1 MTTVAILASAFIVAS
16 TLAYRA
22 VHAWRAPMPAPP
34 APTTYRPAPL
44 PLPTPAPK
52 PVPHL
57 DVDAVPGYSPKWA
70 VIQASRNAP
79 EIVSKRE
86 RRAAD
91 ERAIER
97 LVAPFNLALDSAL
110 KTFQASMA
118 APMKTVQRWLD
129 EADATAELKL
139 WRIGTP
145 TGEFPI
151 IAST

>member
-1 MTTVAILASAFIVAS
+1 MMTVTILAGAFIVAS

-44 PLPTPAPK
+44 PLPTP
-52 PVPHL
+52 VPHL

-70 VIQASRNAP
+70 IIQANRNAP

-118 APMKTVQRWLD
+118 APMAKVQRWLD
-129 EADATAELKL
+129 EADATAELNL
-139 WRIGTP
+139 WRISTP

-151 IAST
+151 IVST